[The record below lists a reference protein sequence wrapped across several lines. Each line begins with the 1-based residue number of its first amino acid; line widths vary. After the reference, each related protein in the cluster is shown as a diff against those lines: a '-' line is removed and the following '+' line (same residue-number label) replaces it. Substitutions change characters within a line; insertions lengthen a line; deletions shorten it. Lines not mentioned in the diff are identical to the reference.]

1 MTNIYSEA
9 DDIMLL
15 YYFIPTADQ
24 NNYHHEFMTMNLLQP
39 ISENTVVEPAIT
51 LIKLATREV
60 SAGSIHH
67 HHCLTLT
74 RDEVARRFR
83 ST

>member
-39 ISENTVVEPAIT
+39 IGEYCCRTGNNPHKACNSRSVR
-51 LIKLATREV
+51 REHT
-60 SAGSIHH
+60 SSS
-67 HHCLTLT
+67 LSYTYQ
-74 RDEVARRFR
+74 R
-83 ST
+83 

>member
-39 ISENTVVEPAIT
+39 IGEY
-51 LIKLATREV
+51 
-60 SAGSIHH
+60 
-67 HHCLTLT
+67 CLLN
-74 RDEVARRFR
+74 RQ
-83 ST
+83 